1 MAIINR
7 SLLPQRARCQ
17 MAATASLLFSP
28 SFPIQYPRIPR
39 NPNGLASLLSPKP
52 LRGTRL
58 RARTIAIVSA
68 LVEPSSSK
76 PLDDDP
82 PLLPLLQD
90 LSESFVLPPDFLAK
104 LPGDLRLDLNDAAF
118 DLANGSVID
127 ECGREVGE
135 MLLNLS
141 KAWEQ
146 ADTSTSN
153 SIARQLPSLEGYL
166 SGNAK
171 SAFGRRLVSA
181 GRRFEAMGMYGQ
193 GALQKIAK
201 VMIKTGNLLSQSP
214 ITKTDKK
221 PKNESRVFKF
231 GELQVEV
238 TPENAYIGAGIG
250 LVFGVLSW
258 QLGQGVQSIPES
270 SMQYANDNALLLAK
284 SLRGALLVLFFSS
297 AILSAFA
304 SVGLVLLGRKLSS
317 KSRSKDP

>member
-1 MAIINR
+1 
-7 SLLPQRARCQ
+7 

-28 SFPIQYPRIPR
+28 SLRVQSPRISRYPD
-39 NPNGLASLLSPKP
+39 GFSSVLSSKP
-52 LRGTRL
+52 LHGARSS
-58 RARTIAIVSA
+58 ARTLAIVSA
-68 LVEPSSSK
+68 IVEPSSSK

-82 PLLPLLQD
+82 PLLPLLQE

-104 LPGDLRLDLNDAAF
+104 LPRDLRLDLNDAAF
-118 DLANGSVID
+118 DLANGPVMD
-127 ECGREVGE
+127 ECGREAGE
-135 MLLNLS
+135 MLLNLC

-153 SIARQLPSLEGYL
+153 SIARQLPSLKAYL

-171 SAFGRRLVSA
+171 SAFGRRLASA
-181 GRRFEAMGMYGQ
+181 GRRFEAMGTYGQ
-193 GALQKIAK
+193 GELQKIAK
-201 VMIKTGNLLSQSP
+201 VMIKTGNLLSRSP
-214 ITKTDKK
+214 ITKTNEK
-221 PKNESRVFKF
+221 PKKETRVFKF

-297 AILSAFA
+297 GILSAFA
-304 SVGLVLLGRKLSS
+304 SVGLVLLGRELSS
-317 KSRSKDP
+317 KSKSKDP

>member
-1 MAIINR
+1 M
-7 SLLPQRARCQ
+7 
-17 MAATASLLFSP
+17 
-28 SFPIQYPRIPR
+28 
-39 NPNGLASLLSPKP
+39 
-52 LRGTRL
+52 
-58 RARTIAIVSA
+58 
-68 LVEPSSSK
+68 EPSSSK

-82 PLLPLLQD
+82 PLLPILQE
-90 LSESFVLPPDFLAK
+90 LSESFVLPPAFLAK

-118 DLANGSVID
+118 DLANGPVID

-171 SAFGRRLVSA
+171 SAFGQRLVLA

-193 GALQKIAK
+193 GELQKIAK
-201 VMIKTGNLLSQSP
+201 VLIKTGNLLSRSP

-238 TPENAYIGAGIG
+238 TPQNAYIGAGIG
-250 LVFGVLSW
+250 LVFG
-258 QLGQGVQSIPES
+258 
-270 SMQYANDNALLLAK
+270 
-284 SLRGALLVLFFSS
+284 
-297 AILSAFA
+297 
-304 SVGLVLLGRKLSS
+304 
-317 KSRSKDP
+317 